1 MVNILNPTEY
11 ILNHGDLVHQRDRGD
26 SASANIPCF
35 KEDVLNG
42 RLNNYKE
49 TFVAYQKG
57 ILCGQSK
64 NQEELFKKATGYYG
78 FSSLA
83 VFMVPKEISQ
93 LENSIKEAR
102 GHF

>member
-1 MVNILNPTEY
+1 MINLLNPNEY
-11 ILNHGDLVHQRDRGD
+11 ILNHDDLASKRDRGD

-35 KEDVLNG
+35 KEDFLKG

-64 NQEELFKKATGYYG
+64 NQEELFKKATSYYG

-93 LENSIKEAR
+93 LENSVKEAR
-102 GHF
+102 GQF